1 MQKALLAAGSKNSD
15 NGGKA
20 MAVKELAE
28 KVILQS
34 IEDLWD
40 KEQRDLCSAF
50 FCGQGFSFWAEAAG
64 MTMSDKRK
72 ILSLILAAI
81 PRGKGVTREIH
92 ASRGGR
98 IVLT

>member
-50 FCGQGFSFWAEAAG
+50 FCGQGFSFWAETAG
-64 MTMSDKRK
+64 MTIADRRK
-72 ILSLILAAI
+72 ILSLVLDSIA
-81 PRGKGVTREIH
+81 KSKVFVHEIH
-92 ASRGGR
+92 
-98 IVLT
+98 I